1 MALTA
6 TASEPTGYGVS
17 MGASGND
24 SWFDGKVFSYAVSS
38 AVSISKGDFVMLVS
52 TLTNAITTCSSSVN
66 DTQFMGIAVTDLDNS
81 AGTVASDTKVGVLRE
96 GIAMVNILVGST
108 SEVQDDIVYYDSP
121 LYLAGTQD
129 GITPAPTGQALVMT
143 SDSKIPVARSMDYI
157 TVPTTESKLFRGR
170 VYIDRLSK
178 SLVVG

>member
-1 MALTA
+1 MALSA
-6 TASEPTGYGVS
+6 TASEPTGYGA

-24 SWFDGKVFSYAVSS
+24 TWFDGKVFSYAVSS

-66 DTQFMGIAVTDLDNS
+66 DTQFLGVAVTNLDNS

-108 SEVQDDIVYYDSP
+108 SEDQDDIVYYDDL
-121 LYLAGTQD
+121 LYLAATQD
-129 GITPAPTGQALVMT
+129 GITPAPTGQALVST
-143 SDSKIPVARSMDYI
+143 DNGIPVARSMDYI
-157 TVPTTESKLFRGR
+157 TVPTTASTLFRGR
-170 VYIDRLSK
+170 VYIDTLSK
-178 SLVVG
+178 SLMAI